1 MKNTIYK
8 QKIHQ
13 NQPLKGE
20 IPYMS
25 DEELM
30 GLIFPGLVKKSDR
43 EDHVLQALCQ
53 GLEDAAA
60 GFKNPFLWNIPGLSQ
75 TNKRR
80 FKAIREMLH
89 RLAPQDKIRI
99 RHPEEAFGVLKPR
112 IPRHREAF
120 FLMSLGG
127 AQEVIRTRLVSLGTA
142 NRSLVHP
149 REVLSP
155 LLRDRAISFLIAHN
169 HPSGNLEPSPED
181 HQVTQRLS
189 QLGDQLG
196 IPLLDHLILSRENFY
211 SFRQN
216 GQLE

>member
-8 QKIHQ
+8 QQIHQ

-20 IPYMS
+20 VPLMT
-25 DEELM
+25 DQELM
-30 GLIFPGLVKKSDR
+30 TLIFPGIKKSKDQ
-43 EDHVLQALCQ
+43 EDHIFLALYQ
-53 GLEDAAA
+53 GMEQAAA
-60 GFKNPFLWNIPGLSQ
+60 GLNRPFLWNVPSLSPTQ
-75 TNKRR
+75 KRR
-80 FKAIREMLH
+80 FKALRELIR
-89 RLAPQDKIRI
+89 RLGPGAKPRI
-99 RHPEEAFGVLKPR
+99 RHPEEAFAVLKPR

-127 AQEVIRTRLVSLGTA
+127 AQDVIRTRLISLGTA

-155 LLRDRAISFLIAHN
+155 LLQDRAISFLVAHN

-189 QLGDQLG
+189 QLGEQLG
-196 IPLLDHLILSRENFY
+196 IPLLDHLILSQDSFY

-216 GQLE
+216 GGLD